1 MTARFSS
8 AETRL
13 WRSQTWIIAKS
24 EVRRTLFSRRSL
36 AVYLLVAMPLALMV
50 LRAIFMPDSLR
61 VNAPDATN
69 EFAEVFFFFILRFVV
84 FFANA
89 VIFVRLFRG
98 EMLERSLHYTLLAP
112 IRRGVLV
119 AGKYLGGVLSA
130 TLLLVPATALTYLL
144 VFLPHGRAGLT
155 LMLSAAG
162 IVNLLTYLLIVLLAS
177 FAYGALFMLAGL
189 YFKNPMIPALIFLG
203 WEMLTPFL
211 PPLLKSLSFVHY
223 LASFVPVPVTLGAFT
238 ILARPVSWWFA
249 LFALLMS
256 SAVLVFLASRAAR
269 RLEVTYSAE

>member
-13 WRSQTWIIAKS
+13 CRSQIWTIAKS
-24 EVRRTLFSRRSL
+24 EVRRNLLSRRSL
-36 AVYLLVAMPLALMV
+36 AVYLLVAMPLAVML
-50 LRAIFMPDSLR
+50 LRALFMPDSLR
-61 VNAPDATN
+61 VNPPHATT
-69 EFAEVFFFFILRFVV
+69 EFAEFFFFFFLRLVV
-84 FFANA
+84 FFTNA

-112 IRRGVLV
+112 IRRSVLV
-119 AGKYLGGVLSA
+119 TGKYLGGVLSA
-130 TLLLVPATALTYLL
+130 TLLLVPATTLTYLL
-144 VFLPHGRAGLT
+144 VYLPHGREGLS
-155 LMLSAAG
+155 LALSAAG
-162 IVNLLTYLLIVLLAS
+162 ITNLLTYLLILVLACL
-177 FAYGALFMLAGL
+177 AYGALFMLAGL

-223 LASFVPVPVTLGAFT
+223 LASFAPVPVTLGAFA
-238 ILARPVSWWFA
+238 ILARPVSWWV
-249 LFALLMS
+249 ALLALLAS
-256 SAVLVFLASRAAR
+256 SAILVFLASRAAR

>member
-1 MTARFSS
+1 MTARFST

-13 WRSQTWIIAKS
+13 WRSQIWIIAKS
-24 EVRRTLFSRRSL
+24 EVRRTLFNPRSV
-36 AVYLLVAMPLALMV
+36 AVYLLVAMPLAVML
-50 LRAIFMPDSLR
+50 LRALFMPDSLR
-61 VNAPDATN
+61 INPPHATT
-69 EFAEVFFFFILRFVV
+69 EFAEFFFFFFLRLVV
-84 FFANA
+84 FFTNA

-119 AGKYLGGVLSA
+119 TGKYLGGVLSA

-144 VFLPHGRAGLT
+144 DFLPHGRAGLA
-155 LMLSAAG
+155 LMFSAAG
-162 IVNLLTYLLIVLLAS
+162 LANLLAYLMIVVLAC

-223 LASFVPVPVTLGAFT
+223 LASFVPVPVTLGAFA
-238 ILARPVSWWFA
+238 ILARPVSWWV
-249 LFALLMS
+249 ALLALLVS
-256 SAVLVFLASRAAR
+256 SAILVYLASRAAR
-269 RLEVTYSAE
+269 RLEITYSAD

>member
-1 MTARFSS
+1 MTAYLSS
-8 AETRL
+8 AKTRL
-13 WRSQTWIIAKS
+13 WRSQIWTIAKF

-98 EMLERSLHYTLLAP
+98 EILERSLHYTLLAP

-119 AGKYLGGVLSA
+119 TGKYLGGVLSA
-130 TLLLVPATALTYLL
+130 TLLLGPATALTYLL

-162 IVNLLTYLLIVLLAS
+162 IANLLTYLLIVILAC

-211 PPLLKSLSFVHY
+211 PALLKSLSFVHY
-223 LASFVPVPVTLGAFT
+223 LASFVPVPVTLGAFA
-238 ILARPVSWWFA
+238 ILARPVSWWVAFP
-249 LFALLMS
+249 ALLL
-256 SAVLVFLASRAAR
+256 SAALLVYLASRAAR